1 MIFFFVCDIFLE
13 EGTNADMTIYRQE
26 GSRGGKRNPRSAK
39 FPSLSRE
46 RNSVKSLP
54 PIYEIDE
61 DGEEVVF
68 LDVKD
73 NRNLPAGRL
82 GKVCREKEGKCSQEN
97 TSVPHGEH
105 WDVHRKR
112 KQQQKYREFPR
123 NRGRNSSVTSYAEG
137 NSQML
142 FPDFFPPGMHVH
154 CAQNALPEASKGLYM
169 KIVQGEA
176 DLEHERNVCKTNKT
190 TSNNSSNKQQ
200 NWMQFF
206 G

>member
-1 MIFFFVCDIFLE
+1 
-13 EGTNADMTIYRQE
+13 MTIYRQE

-46 RNSVKSLP
+46 RNFVKSLP

-61 DGEEVVF
+61 DSEEVAF
-68 LDVKD
+68 LDFKD
-73 NRNLPAGRL
+73 NRNLPPGRL
-82 GKVCREKEGKCSQEN
+82 GKACREREGNCCQEN
-97 TSVPHGEH
+97 TSVSHGEH
-105 WDVHRKR
+105 WEVHRKR
-112 KQQQKYREFPR
+112 KQQQKYREFR
-123 NRGRNSSVTSYAEG
+123 NLARNSSVASYAEG

-176 DLEHERNVCKTNKT
+176 DLEHENNVCKTNKT
-190 TSNNSSNKQQ
+190 LTSVNSSGKQQ

>member
-1 MIFFFVCDIFLE
+1 
-13 EGTNADMTIYRQE
+13 MTIYRQE

-46 RNSVKSLP
+46 RNFVKSLP

-61 DGEEVVF
+61 DGEEVTF
-68 LDVKD
+68 SDVKD
-73 NRNLPAGRL
+73 NRNLPPRKL
-82 GKVCREKEGKCSQEN
+82 GNVCREKEGKCSQEN
-97 TSVPHGEH
+97 TSAPHGEH
-105 WDVHRKR
+105 WEVHRKR
-112 KQQQKYREFPR
+112 KQQQKFRE
-123 NRGRNSSVTSYAEG
+123 YAER

-142 FPDFFPPGMHVH
+142 FPDFFPPEMHVH

-176 DLEHERNVCKTNKT
+176 DLEHEKNVCKTNET
-190 TSNNSSNKQQ
+190 TSNKSSNKQE

>member
-1 MIFFFVCDIFLE
+1 
-13 EGTNADMTIYRQE
+13 MTIYRQE
-26 GSRGGKRNPRSAK
+26 ESRGGIRNPRSAK
-39 FPSLSRE
+39 FPSVSRE

-61 DGEEVVF
+61 DYEEVAF
-68 LDVKD
+68 LDAKAD
-73 NRNLPAGRL
+73 SRNLLAGRL
-82 GKVCREKEGKCSQEN
+82 GKVCREKDGKCFQEN
-97 TSVPHGEH
+97 TSLHHGEH
-105 WDVHRKR
+105 WEVHRKR
-112 KQQQKYREFPR
+112 KQQQKYGEFR
-123 NRGRNSSVTSYAEG
+123 NLGRNSSVHASHAEG
-137 NSQML
+137 NNQTL

-169 KIVQGEA
+169 KIVQGDA
-176 DLEHERNVCKTNKT
+176 DMEHERNVCKTNKT

>member
-1 MIFFFVCDIFLE
+1 MRYIPWKGNERWTLI
-13 EGTNADMTIYRQE
+13 DMTIYRRE

-46 RNSVKSLP
+46 RISVKRLP

-61 DGEEVVF
+61 DCEEVAF

-82 GKVCREKEGKCSQEN
+82 EKACREKDRNCFQEN
-97 TSVPHGEH
+97 TSVPHGEQ
-105 WDVHRKR
+105 WEVHRKR
-112 KQQQKYREFPR
+112 KQQQKYREFR
-123 NRGRNSSVTSYAEG
+123 NLGRNSSVTSYTEG
-137 NSQML
+137 NNQML

-169 KIVQGEA
+169 KIVHGEA
-176 DLEHERNVCKTNKT
+176 DMEHERNVRKTNKT
-190 TSNNSSNKQQ
+190 RSNNAGNKQQ

>member
-1 MIFFFVCDIFLE
+1 
-13 EGTNADMTIYRQE
+13 MTIYRRE
-26 GSRGGKRNPRSAK
+26 GSRGGKKNSRSAK
-39 FPSLSRE
+39 FPSISRE
-46 RNSVKSLP
+46 RISVKCLP

-61 DGEEVVF
+61 DCEEVAF

-82 GKVCREKEGKCSQEN
+82 GTVCREKDGKCFQEN

-105 WDVHRKR
+105 WEAYRKR
-112 KQQQKYREFPR
+112 KQQQKCPEFR
-123 NRGRNSSVTSYAEG
+123 NLGHNSSVTSYADG
-137 NSQML
+137 NNQML

-176 DLEHERNVCKTNKT
+176 DMEHERNVRKTNIT